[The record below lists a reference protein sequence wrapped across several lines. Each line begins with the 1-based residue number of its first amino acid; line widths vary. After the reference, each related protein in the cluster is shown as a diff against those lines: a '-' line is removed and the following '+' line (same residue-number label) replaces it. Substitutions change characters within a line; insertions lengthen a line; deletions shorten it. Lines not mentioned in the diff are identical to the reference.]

1 MQYNQDL
8 SLEQEIKSQNDCIES
23 ENLDPFQIS
32 QKQLYEACKLNGYD
46 NEIYNTLSTPE
57 RFVEI
62 KITMKMDDGS
72 LKTFKGFRSQYN
84 SARGPMKGGIRWH
97 PEENASLV
105 KALSAWMTWKCACVD
120 IPLGGAKGG
129 IICNPKE
136 MSSRELET
144 LARKYIREIADIIG
158 PNIDVPAPD
167 VYTNPQIMAWMM
179 DEYETIVR
187 KHAPSVITGKPIPI
201 GGSAGRTIATAQ
213 GGMYCIREAAK
224 DLGLNLNTATVAIQG
239 YGNAGSWAAKVL
251 QDNCKCKIIAVSDSQ
266 GGIYNKN
273 GINSHETVLHKEKTG
288 TVIGLKDTKQISN
301 AELLELDCDILIP
314 AALEHVIKKENVE
327 KINCKI
333 IAELANGPTTP
344 EADEK
349 LFKNGILVIPD
360 FLCNA
365 GGVTVSYFEMTQG
378 FYLHSWTEEEVLGAL
393 DRFMTKAYRS
403 TIEQAQK
410 LNTHNRMGAYTI
422 AIERVVTAMR
432 LRGWI

>member
-1 MQYNQDL
+1 MV
-8 SLEQEIKSQNDCIES
+8 
-23 ENLDPFQIS
+23 ENLDPFQIA
-32 QKQLYEACKLNGYD
+32 QKQLSDACKLNGYD

-57 RFVEI
+57 RFVEL
-62 KITMKMDDGS
+62 KITMKMDNGT

-97 PEENASLV
+97 PEESASLV

-129 IICNPKE
+129 IICNPKK

-179 DEYETIVR
+179 DEYEKIVR
-187 KHAPSVITGKPIPI
+187 KHAPSVITGKPIPV

-251 QDNCKCKIIAVSDSQ
+251 QDNYKCKIIAVSDSQ
-266 GGIYNKN
+266 GGIYNEN
-273 GINSHETVLHKEKTG
+273 GIDSRETVLHKEKTG
-288 TVIGLKDTKQISN
+288 TVVGLKNTKQISN
-301 AELLELDCDILIP
+301 AELLECECDILIP
-314 AALEHVIKKENVE
+314 AALEHVITKENVE

-344 EADEK
+344 EADKK
-349 LFKNGILVIPD
+349 LFKSGILVIPD

-378 FYLHSWTEEEVLGAL
+378 FYLHAWTEEEVLGAL

-410 LNTHNRMGAYTI
+410 FNTNNRMGAYTI

-432 LRGWI
+432 WRGWI